1 MADRIIHMF
10 GFEEQW
16 DRAEWTVNGIYSS
29 NSNNDPNFSPWANTS
44 PTAGFI
50 TGSRSYKVYDSANFA
65 TTGHY
70 DTAIWT
76 EDNSGTGACVSGRAA
91 VTVMVDNIGGS
102 GRNNYPLLLKPKGV
116 SIGTAS
122 GVYTH
127 WYIAGIHC
135 VASGATWIATLYIRN
150 TAMAVLPITMSR
162 EVPMRFGIE
171 WFWEDNR
178 YAARA
183 LFNGVAVSDWHES
196 NDNGISPPSQSICIQ
211 CGGLNYTNSSGG
223 ITGTK
228 YATCFD
234 DLVHISDTITDIDTT
249 TQVVTRDEVEPPNVC
264 EDIYVRALDV
274 ASISANAGTWTGSAA
289 DIDIASSADTATK
302 VETTDTVTA
311 KPLRMDVAFDALSG
325 TAPAAVLGMTVR
337 CNASKDTFVT
347 DLQMSEDNFVST
359 ITDAT
364 TTLGA
369 GATPTEIST
378 TVKAAGGALDVTAI
392 DAMELGFRVTA

>member
-16 DRAEWTVNGIYSS
+16 DRTEWNVNGIYSS
-29 NSNNDPNFSPWANTS
+29 SSSNDPNFSTWVNTS
-44 PTAGFI
+44 PTAGFV
-50 TGSRSYKVYDSANFA
+50 TGVRSHKMYRDGYLK
-65 TTGHY
+65 TIGHY

-91 VTVMVDNIGGS
+91 VTMMVDNIGGS
-102 GRNNYPLLLKPKGV
+102 GYTNYPLYLAPRGV
-116 SIGTAS
+116 SIGTATP
-122 GVYTH
+122 VYINWH
-127 WYIAGIHC
+127 IAGIHC
-135 VASGATWIATLYIRN
+135 TASGATWIATLYVRS
-150 TAMAVLPITMSR
+150 TAMAVLPITMNR
-162 EVPMRFGIE
+162 EVPMRLGIE

-178 YAARA
+178 YVARA
-183 LFNGVAVSDWHES
+183 LFNGVAVSDWYES
-196 NDNGISPPSQSICIQ
+196 SHGSISPPSQSVAVYCF
-211 CGGLNYTNSSGG
+211 GLNSTNSAGG
-223 ITGTK
+223 VTGAT

-234 DLVHISDTITDIDTT
+234 DIVHISDTITAIDTA

-274 ASISANAGTWTGSAA
+274 ASISANAGTWTGSAT
-289 DIDIASSADTATK
+289 DINIANSVDTATK

-337 CNASKDTFVT
+337 CNASKDTFIT

-369 GATPTEIST
+369 GATPAEIST

>member
-16 DRAEWTVNGIYSS
+16 DRTEWAANGIYSNHS
-29 NSNNDPNFSPWANTS
+29 YNDPNFSAWANTS

-50 TGSRSYKVYDSANFA
+50 SGTRSHYAEYGNYLVTN
-65 TTGHY
+65 GHY

-76 EDNSGTGACVSGRAA
+76 EDNNAGACVSGRAA
-91 VTVMVDNIGGS
+91 VTVMVDNIGGT
-102 GRNNYPLLLKPKGV
+102 GLNNHPLIVRPKGV
-116 SIGTAS
+116 SIGTATP
-122 GVYTH
+122 VYGG
-127 WYIAGIHC
+127 WAIAYISCA
-135 VASGATWIATLYIRN
+135 ASGSTWIATLYVGHA
-150 TAMAVLPITMSR
+150 AMVVLPIVMNR

-178 YAARA
+178 YVARA
-183 LFNGVAVSDWHES
+183 LFNGVAVSDWYECIHS
-196 NDNGISPPSQSICIQ
+196 AISPPSQSIGIQ
-211 CGGLNYTNSSGG
+211 CAGLNSTNSSGG
-223 ITGTK
+223 ITGAN

-234 DLVHISDTITDIDTT
+234 DIVHISDTITAIDTT
-249 TQVVTRDEVEPPNVC
+249 TQVVTRDEAEPPNVC

>member
-16 DRAEWTVNGIYSS
+16 DRTEWAANGIYSS
-29 NSNNDPNFSPWANTS
+29 NSNNDPNFSAWANTS
-44 PTAGFI
+44 PTAGFV
-50 TGSRSYKVYDSANFA
+50 TGVRSCRLYYNYLIA
-65 TTGHY
+65 TDGHY
-70 DTAIWT
+70 TNAIWA
-76 EDNSGTGACVSGRAA
+76 EDNNAGACVSGRVGA
-91 VTVMVDNIGGS
+91 TVMVDNIGGAGHS
-102 GRNNYPLLLKPKGV
+102 NDVLAVNPKSV
-116 SIGTAS
+116 SIGTATP
-122 GVYTH
+122 VYNS
-127 WYIAGIHC
+127 WSIARIYC
-135 VASGATWIATLYIRN
+135 QASNPTWIATLYVGHA
-150 TAMAVLPITMSR
+150 AMVVLPIVMNR

-178 YAARA
+178 YVARA
-183 LFNGVAVSDWHES
+183 LFNGVAVSDWYECNHS
-196 NDNGISPPSQSICIQ
+196 WISPPSQSVSILAR
-211 CGGLNYTNSSGG
+211 GLNNTNSAGG
-223 ITGTK
+223 ITGTT
-228 YATCFD
+228 YATCCD
-234 DLVHISDTITDIDTT
+234 DIVHISDTITAIDTT
-249 TQVVTRDEVEPPNVC
+249 TQVVTRDEAEPPNVC

>member
-16 DRAEWTVNGIYSS
+16 DRTQWTTNGITSSSSS
-29 NSNNDPNFSPWANTS
+29 NDSNFSTWANTS
-44 PTAGFI
+44 PTAGFV
-50 TGSRSYKVYDSANFA
+50 TGARSYKAYASAYLSI
-65 TTGHY
+65 TGHY
-70 DTAIWT
+70 KTAIWT

-91 VTVMVDNIGGS
+91 VTVMVDNIGGTGS
-102 GRNNYPLLLKPKGV
+102 TNYPLVVNPRGV

-122 GVYTH
+122 GVYTN
-127 WYIAGIHC
+127 YSIAGIYC
-135 VASGATWIATLYIRN
+135 AASGATWIATLYVRN
-150 TAMAVLPITMSR
+150 TAMEVLPITMSR

-178 YAARA
+178 YVARA
-183 LFNGVAVSDWHES
+183 LFNGVAVSEWQEKSSTH
-196 NDNGISPPSQSICIQ
+196 ISPPSQSIGIQ
-211 CGGLNYTNSSGG
+211 CFGLNNTNSTGGL
-223 ITGTK
+223 TGK
-228 YATCFD
+228 NKATCFD
-234 DLVHISDTITDIDTT
+234 DIVHISDTITAIDTA
-249 TQVVTRDEVEPPNVC
+249 TQVVTRDEAEPPNVC

-289 DIDIASSADTATK
+289 DIDIASSLDTATK
-302 VETTDTVTA
+302 VETTDAVTA

-347 DLQMSEDNFVST
+347 DLQMSEDNFANT